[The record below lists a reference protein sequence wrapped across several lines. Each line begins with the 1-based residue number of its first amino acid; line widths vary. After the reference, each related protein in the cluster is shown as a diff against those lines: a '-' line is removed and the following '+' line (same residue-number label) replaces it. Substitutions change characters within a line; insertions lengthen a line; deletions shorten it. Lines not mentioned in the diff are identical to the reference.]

1 MTRWRLAA
9 AALLVAMGGVACAG
23 GGSPTDAATVEGK
36 PIPAAEI
43 RRLTDS
49 YLQSQAGKD
58 LANDSGRHG
67 VEQLVL
73 GFRIKQLYLEHLAA
87 SMGVEA
93 ESDPRAQAMT
103 VLADEDAYK
112 QAGFRAEDFTSSQR
126 AGQLSH
132 AIAERVFPEVSI
144 TEGDLRQAFEERSL
158 TLGPSWKLGG
168 ELAILPSA
176 DAARALRTRVLQG
189 GEPFDAAATA
199 LHAAASTQVEIT
211 PLSPLPK
218 TIIDAVSGLQQGQIS
233 DPIQS
238 GDQWACLKVDHR
250 LDTPQV
256 SFEQVKDDLTRFLG
270 DQKRQQLFS
279 DWFDKKLKTAQVR
292 IDREFG
298 RWDPTTATVR

>member
-1 MTRWRLAA
+1 MSRRRLAA
-9 AALLVAMGGVACAG
+9 AALLAAMGGVACAG
-23 GGSPTDAATVEGK
+23 SGSPTDAATVEGK

-58 LANDSGRHG
+58 LAEDSGRHG

-73 GFRIKQLYLEHLAA
+73 GFRIKQLYLEHLAS

-112 QAGFRAEDFTSSQR
+112 EAGFRAEDFTSSQR
-126 AGQLSH
+126 AGHLSH

-158 TLGPSWKLGG
+158 TFGRSWKVGG

-176 DAARALRTRVLQG
+176 DAARALRTRVQS

-199 LHAAASTQVEIT
+199 LHAAASAQVEIT

-256 SFEQVKDDLTRFLG
+256 TFEQVKDDLTRFIG

-279 DWFDKKLKTAQVR
+279 DWFNKKLKTAQVR
-292 IDREFG
+292 IDRKFG
-298 RWDPTTATVR
+298 RWDPTTGTVR